1 MRFLFNPALLHF
13 LVLIG
18 MANLAVNVLH
28 VVGLVGIDYVA
39 RAGEVSAIGFLVAL
53 IYTAIFERPQRES

>member
-1 MRFLFNPALLHF
+1 
-13 LVLIG
+13 